1 MIKVISLDLDGTLVD
16 TLPIHRS
23 AFCKAVYDLHKLKI
37 DDTYHDQ
44 YLKGLPTVEKI
55 KRLISFAEL
64 PKNIDISDL
73 IERKNKYATLF
84 IESLRPNQMLN
95 KMLFEMSESYIFTC
109 VTNTNK
115 EFALMTLRNIHL
127 HDLFDLIITGSD
139 LKHLKPHKEPYL
151 RLRDNYL
158 LMEMKEFLIVEDSEE
173 GCKSAKSAGFKNI
186 WKVNGTTDV
195 LNLKSQ
201 L

>member
-73 IERKNKYATLF
+73 I
-84 IESLRPNQMLN
+84 
-95 KMLFEMSESYIFTC
+95 
-109 VTNTNK
+109 
-115 EFALMTLRNIHL
+115 
-127 HDLFDLIITGSD
+127 
-139 LKHLKPHKEPYL
+139 
-151 RLRDNYL
+151 
-158 LMEMKEFLIVEDSEE
+158 
-173 GCKSAKSAGFKNI
+173 
-186 WKVNGTTDV
+186 
-195 LNLKSQ
+195 
-201 L
+201 